1 MTSVLYQAGLN
12 YQMGNPVRQEI
23 VAVRRE
29 VDSLRKQIEQLT
41 DENLVYRKHLMKI
54 LQDSDKGNA
63 EFTKDLMSLS
73 SIGLDNSQRQPGG
86 GTVQGGGFRR

>member
-41 DENLVYRKHLMKI
+41 DENLVYRKHIMKL

-73 SIGLDNSQRQPGG
+73 SGGLDNSQRQPGG